1 MTRTVFSLRRFSFRV
16 VLIAVLIT
24 GGHRL
29 LVQQAEA
36 LTNMVSNPGF
46 ESGTVGWLKITNGG
60 RSVVTTTAHTGTR
73 IE

>member
-1 MTRTVFSLRRFSFRV
+1 
-16 VLIAVLIT
+16 VLIT